1 MAEYIYVANGDASKQ
16 FALFNQVQKFK
27 FGTMNYYRETN
38 STNYTSNAILNSD
51 YLMLDNKFLDKI
63 KLTWGVRVEKYSQYL
78 AADGK
83 PGSKELGSFSYI
95 MRLLMK
101 NG

>member
-1 MAEYIYVANGDASKQ
+1 
-16 FALFNQVQKFK
+16 
-27 FGTMNYYRETN
+27 MNYYRETN